1 MRRREF
7 ITFLGATATWPLTA
21 HAQQSAMPVIG
32 LLGSQSAAEWA
43 HLVAAFREGLR
54 EIGYVEGQ
62 NAAIEYRW
70 AEGHYDR
77 LPQLAEDLVR
87 RNVGVIFA
95 AGSPAPALAAKV
107 ATATIPIPGQ
117 ARPRRQLQPAGR
129 QYHRYKFSHCRS
141 GRETARGDP

>member
-7 ITFLGATATWPLTA
+7 ITLLGGAAVSWPLTA
-21 HAQQSAMPVIG
+21 HAQQPAMPVIG

-43 HLVAAFREGLR
+43 QLVAAFREGLR

-87 RNVGVIFA
+87 RNVGVILQLV
-95 AGSPAPALAAKV
+95 APLRRS
-107 ATATIPIPGQ
+107 
-117 ARPRRQLQPAGR
+117 RPRRRPRRFRLYLRTVLTRSSSASSPASTGR
-129 QYHRYKFSHCRS
+129 AAIS
-141 GRETARGDP
+141 PV

>member
-7 ITFLGATATWPLTA
+7 IALVGGAAAWPLPLS
-21 HAQQSAMPVIG
+21 AQPAMPVIG

-95 AGSPAPALAAKV
+95 SW
-107 ATATIPIPGQ
+107 
-117 ARPRRQLQPAGR
+117 
-129 QYHRYKFSHCRS
+129 
-141 GRETARGDP
+141 

>member
-7 ITFLGATATWPLTA
+7 ITPLGGAAVSWPLTA

-87 RNVGVIFA
+87 RNVDVIFA
-95 AGSPAPALAAKV
+95 AGSSAPALAAKA
-107 ATATIPIPGQ
+107 ATATI
-117 ARPRRQLQPAGR
+117 
-129 QYHRYKFSHCRS
+129 
-141 GRETARGDP
+141 